1 MREIKNFKVEYD
13 YFLALIVVSGAETLI
28 GGAEKI
34 VKKALKDTKNPN
46 LESKSLD
53 VYYRGKPLGKFAVD
67 VNQNAPRVEII
78 TELVDILYTNLLNP
92 NSNSKRI
99 SEIKIRLE
107 TIFRTDSSYAIKLLV
122 RTVLTWYDAVTDVY
136 MNGRK
141 SGIMRVGLPLSP
153 KDRAALGEQFK
164 ADVNVF
170 IEDAFTTLKRKN
182 PPRDTEDNE
191 NVIERSTTEI
201 SEFLAEYSCYLSTR
215 KTFCIYCKDC
225 ERYFIAGAWNAR
237 LCPDCKVLHNKASK
251 SIFRSNCS
259 QGIRQERQRLKY
271 GFENYIHKSKFWSTL
286 TAEQQAEYKAWHREF
301 TEKSAELLRQ
311 LDNGED
317 VEEELK
323 RYLKAVE
330 SKKLKFENNV
340 KFKEFTERS
349 ALIVNVRSSH
359 S

>member
-1 MREIKNFKVEYD
+1 MKEIKKFNINYD
-13 YFLALIVVSGAETLI
+13 YFLALIVVSGSETLI

-46 LESKSLD
+46 LDIKGLD
-53 VYYRGKPLGKFAVD
+53 VYYRGKTLGTFAVD
-67 VNQNAPRVEII
+67 VNQNAPRAEII
-78 TELVDILYTNLLNP
+78 SEPTDILYTNLLNP

-99 SEIKIRLE
+99 SETKIRLE
-107 TIFRTDSSYAIKLLV
+107 TLFRTDISFAVQLLA
-122 RTVLTWYDAVTDVY
+122 RTVLTWYDEVTDVY

-141 SGIMRVGLPLSP
+141 NGKMRVGLPLP
-153 KDRAALGEQFK
+153 QKDRAALGEQFK
-164 ADVNVF
+164 ADVNAF
-170 IEDAFTTLKRKN
+170 IEVAFTTLKRKN
-182 PPRDTEDNE
+182 PPQDTEDNR

-201 SEFLAEYSCYLSTR
+201 GEFLAEYSRYLSAH

-225 ERYFIAGAWNAR
+225 ERYFIAGAWNAH
-237 LCPDCKVLHNKASK
+237 LCPDCKVLHKKASK
-251 SIFRSNCS
+251 AVFLASCS
-259 QGIRQERQRLKY
+259 EGIQQERQRLKY
-271 GFENYIHKSKFWSTL
+271 SFENYIHKSRFWRTL

-330 SKKLKFENNV
+330 SEKLKFENNA
-340 KFKEFTERS
+340 KFRE
-349 ALIVNVRSSH
+349 
-359 S
+359 

>member
-1 MREIKNFKVEYD
+1 
-13 YFLALIVVSGAETLI
+13 
-28 GGAEKI
+28 
-34 VKKALKDTKNPN
+34 
-46 LESKSLD
+46 
-53 VYYRGKPLGKFAVD
+53 
-67 VNQNAPRVEII
+67 
-78 TELVDILYTNLLNP
+78 
-92 NSNSKRI
+92 
-99 SEIKIRLE
+99 
-107 TIFRTDSSYAIKLLV
+107 
-122 RTVLTWYDAVTDVY
+122 

>member
-1 MREIKNFKVEYD
+1 MKEIKKFNINYD
-13 YFLALIVVSGAETLI
+13 YFLALIVVSGSETLI

-46 LESKSLD
+46 LDIKGLD
-53 VYYRGKPLGKFAVD
+53 VYYREKPLVTFAVD

-78 TELVDILYTNLLNP
+78 TELVDILYTNLLNQ

-99 SEIKIRLE
+99 SETKIRLE
-107 TIFRTDSSYAIKLLV
+107 TIFRTDSSYAIKLLA
-122 RTVLTWYDAVTDVY
+122 RTVSTWYDAVTEVY

-141 SGIMRVGLPLSP
+141 SGIMRVGLPLP
-153 KDRAALGEQFK
+153 QKDRAALGEQFK
-164 ADVNVF
+164 ADVDEL
-170 IEDAFTTLKRKN
+170 IEDTFTVLKKKN
-182 PPRDTEDNE
+182 PPRSTEDNG
-191 NVIERSTTEI
+191 NIILRSAAEI
-201 SEFLAEYSCYLSTR
+201 GEFLAEYSRYLSAH

-237 LCPDCKVLHNKASK
+237 LCPDCRTLHKKASK
-251 SIFRSNCS
+251 EVFLANCS
-259 QGIRQERQRLKY
+259 KGIRQERQRLKY
-271 GFENYIHKSKFWSTL
+271 SFENYIHKSKFWSTL

-311 LDNGED
+311 LDNGEG

-330 SKKLKFENNV
+330 SEKLKFENNV
-340 KFKEFTERS
+340 KFRE
-349 ALIVNVRSSH
+349 
-359 S
+359 